1 MSRTGRQPRNLSILN
16 AIYVERRCPRRV
28 GETTDRPSDGC
39 RNEGRSSSHHSTI
52 HDSSIDP
59 ARAKQSFHRL
69 PPARLFIVFE
79 TMKYTESSPL
89 SPRARA
95 RKNTHTTGQ
104 DSPPSPL
111 GGASTARARMEGST
125 VRDDARASVPGARR
139 GARGEASA
147 RFFFARSPFGRRSVA
162 DRTGTAAREDAR
174 NRGHGDCRWSAPS
187 VEVRR
192 DAVGDSRA
200 SALVT

>member
-1 MSRTGRQPRNLSILN
+1 MPEGCRRNDRPTARWVSRTRGG
-16 AIYVERRCPRRV
+16 RRV
-28 GETTDRPSDGC
+28 TD
-39 RNEGRSSSHHSTI
+39 STV

-59 ARAKQSFHRL
+59 RAREVIAPSSVTRASLHRL
-69 PPARLFIVFE
+69 RDDAVHRIVPSF
-79 TMKYTESSPL
+79 

-95 RKNTHTTGQ
+95 RNNRHTTGH
-104 DSPPSPL
+104 DSPSSPL
-111 GGASTARARMEGST
+111 GGASIARARMEGST

-139 GARGEASA
+139 ARARRGERAVVRRGPRA
-147 RFFFARSPFGRRSVA
+147 RTR
-162 DRTGTAAREDAR
+162 GTAVTEIVGGPR
-174 NRGHGDCRWSAPS
+174 PS

>member
-1 MSRTGRQPRNLSILN
+1 MPEG
-16 AIYVERRCPRRV
+16 V
-28 GETTDRPSDGC
+28 GETTDRPRDGC
-39 RNEGRSSSHHSTI
+39 RERGRSGRRVTDSTV

-59 ARAKQSFHRL
+59 ARATSSR
-69 PPARLFIVFE
+69 PRPSPARLFIVFE
-79 TMKYTESSPL
+79 TTEYTESSPF

-95 RKNTHTTGQ
+95 RRTRHTTGR
-104 DSPPSPL
+104 DSPSSPL
-111 GGASTARARMEGST
+111 GASIARARMEGST

-139 GARGEASA
+139 ARARGARRA
-147 RFFFARSPFGRRSVA
+147 RGFFCSFAVRSPIGRRS
-162 DRTGTAAREDAR
+162 DGTAARGRSSGTAREDAR
-174 NRGHGDCRWSAPS
+174 TAVTEIVGGPRPS